1 MIMSYPYLYLIFV
14 WASFEYAPRPTSRN
28 EIRLRQVS
36 PLRVRT
42 PRRMPASFVYQKKT
56 KIRQGADICEQK
68 CKRLACEIQVCLS
81 RLTVSKSRLASS
93 TIDQSRCQPDIDKYN
108 RCCEAAKKS
117 FAEQEARA
125 NGASSSR

>member
-1 MIMSYPYLYLIFV
+1 
-14 WASFEYAPRPTSRN
+14 
-28 EIRLRQVS
+28 
-36 PLRVRT
+36 
-42 PRRMPASFVYQKKT
+42 MPASFVYQKKT

-81 RLTVSKSRLASS
+81 RLPVSKSRLASS
-93 TIDQSRCQPDIDKYN
+93 TIDHSRCQPDIDKYN

-125 NGASSSR
+125 SGASSSR